1 MKRSVCYLALI
12 LALLLAGC
20 GCTLR
25 PTATAPVTVV
35 KITVR
40 YDGTTPHTQRQYVS
54 SEKIRA
60 ILNYLRWIDPYGKP
74 GKDPETIPGGL
85 YRITLHLSD
94 GSQSVYL
101 QKADQ
106 YMKIDEQPWQT
117 IDTKKALTLGK
128 LLAEMESDI

>member
-1 MKRSVCYLALI
+1 MKRSVYLFS
-12 LALLLAGC
+12 LLLTFSLLPGC
-20 GCTLR
+20 GCTLQ
-25 PTATAPVTVV
+25 PTADAPNMVV
-35 KITVR
+35 KITVA
-40 YDGTTPHTQRQYVS
+40 YDQGYYQYDTS
-54 SEKIRA
+54 PKIRA
-60 ILNYLRWIDPYGKP
+60 ILNYLRWIDPYGQP

-128 LLAEMESDI
+128 LLAEMESDDSP